1 MERKRE
7 SLSHPDGKTNYMELV
22 HYVNICPAY
31 LFIVGHRTT
40 RFLQRNLGDFFQYII
55 GVCFLSYLLIN
66 IYIVRKETVY
76 YKAFEK
82 STLFEV
88 KIPQLKKD
96 NYILRSRN
104 INWQNWKY
112 TSFVQCKHLTSLTCC
127 GLPRKH
133 RIQIDLKHN

>member
-1 MERKRE
+1 
-7 SLSHPDGKTNYMELV
+7 MELV

-82 STLFEV
+82 KYPIWGKDTSIKERQLYF
-88 KIPQLKKD
+88 KIAE
-96 NYILRSRN
+96 
-104 INWQNWKY
+104 
-112 TSFVQCKHLTSLTCC
+112 H
-127 GLPRKH
+127 
-133 RIQIDLKHN
+133 